1 MSTFVEVRPTVHE
14 TLTTTMVRLDD
25 DFRVTIREESPDKD
39 SPSTIVVTDIQR
51 NYSGM
56 EDGDYTTAVDPIEF
70 VNVTKLGTDER
81 CVIAVKCYHPEN
93 EANLVP
99 PAGIYWWNVET
110 HYNFY
115 GPVDRTKTRAA
126 DPTFEGTAQAFP
138 QIIFNNSDLTARGAL
153 PVGNTVATAWVDQRL
168 YARLGSTEA
177 RRSHIKNN
185 IRSYI
190 DDPSFSLYVAG
201 VGGLFITDASTNM
214 ARSRR
219 LQSFLLML
227 EMVAMAISVD
237 VNLNTEQKFNLLNG
251 MTTLERDVVASRI
264 DRMVNGESGQ
274 PRPLSTDRSAWT
286 FRRLGNVNATSP
298 FTYTEPTAVTI
309 SGLGLTWNVVEDS
322 TLINLSG
329 FDVGGDWVNYVRS

>member
-51 NYSGM
+51 NYGGM
-56 EDGDYTTAVDPIEF
+56 EDGDYTPAVDPIEF

-93 EANLVP
+93 EAHLVP

-115 GPVDRTKTRAA
+115 GPVNRTKTRAA

-153 PVGNTVATAWVDQRL
+153 PVGNTVATAWVEQRL

-177 RRSHIKNN
+177 RREHLKNN
-185 IRSYI
+185 IRSYLG
-190 DDPSFSLYVAG
+190 DPDLLLLH
-201 VGGLFITDASTNM
+201 GGMGGFGMRNAETQFE
-214 ARSRR
+214 RPSRF
-219 LQSFLLML
+219 QSFLWML
-227 EMVAMAISVD
+227 EMIARAMSIDS
-237 VNLNTEQKFNLLNG
+237 NLESEAKFNLLNG
-251 MTTLERDVVASRI
+251 MSTLPLDEYVIKMYGFFEPSSTALSDDRASW
-264 DRMVNGESGQ
+264 N
-274 PRPLSTDRSAWT
+274 
-286 FRRLGNVNATSP
+286 FRRLGTVLATTP
-298 FTYTEPTAVTI
+298 FTYTPPSDTRASPANLPSWV
-309 SGLGLTWNVVEDS
+309 SVADS
-322 TLINLSG
+322 TITLTG
-329 FDVGGDWVNYVRS
+329 ADVGESWLIYVRS